1 MPLNSFARLLY
12 EIRLRA
18 GKTHFEDNEAITVI
32 RQVLGPGA
40 ISGVELEL
48 FTVSIDIRHR
58 GPQYYVERPNLR
70 RNYCTN
76 PSFEYNLS
84 GWTESIIGATGNSN
98 ITNETGDFDIGMA
111 GLELSMTD
119 SIGAGGI
126 IRRAYVTESRLIA
139 AGQTW
144 SCGAR
149 VRIEELLNTR
159 VVFKMEFLSA
169 NDSVLATYNSIS
181 ETVAQGY
188 VDISNSNQVAPA
200 TTAKIR
206 TTVMLESMAVNANGK
221 VQFDGIMI
229 EKRANIGPIFD
240 GDSQD
245 GFWEGDLHASESLLD
260 SDGDATI
267 AGFFAAS

>member
-12 EIRLRA
+12 EIRLKA

-32 RQVLGPGA
+32 RQVVGPGS
-40 ISGVELEL
+40 ISGVEVEL
-48 FTVSIDIRHR
+48 FTVTIQVRHR
-58 GPQYYVERPNLR
+58 GPRYYVERPNLR

-76 PSFEYNLS
+76 PSFEYNLN
-84 GWTESIIGATGNSN
+84 GWIEDIIGATGSSDIVDGAANFD
-98 ITNETGDFDIGMA
+98 TGA
-111 GLELSMTD
+111 AALELLMTN
-119 SIGAGGI
+119 SVGTGSI
-126 IRRAYVTESRLIA
+126 IRRAYVTESGYPSG
-139 AGQTW
+139 GQTW

-149 VRIEELLNTR
+149 VKIEELFNAR

-169 NDSVLATYNSIS
+169 RDSVLATHNSIS
-181 ETVAQGY
+181 ARVSNQF

-206 TTVMLESMAVNANGK
+206 VTVMVEATGVNARGR

-229 EKRANIGPIFD
+229 EERARIGVTFD

-245 GFWEGDLHASESLLD
+245 GFWEENLHASESLLD

-267 AGFFAAS
+267 AGFFTAS